1 MRKKFIL
8 SAAALLPLAIVI
20 ILAVFGA
27 TLSVWVYIV
36 LAVVCPL
43 VVGIIWFLYKYE
55 ENKIKNAQK
64 EAGRRSKSS

>member
-1 MRKKFIL
+1 MRKKFFL

-43 VVGIIWFLYKYE
+43 VAGIIWFMYKHE
-55 ENKIKNAQK
+55 ENKIQNAEK
-64 EAGRRSKSS
+64 ELGRRRKSS